1 MGDDGAARRSSFWT
15 TLPGIL
21 TGLAALV
28 TALVG
33 AAALFSHSGDTPQS
47 PASGS
52 HVGVATASSS
62 APTRAPT
69 SASAPNAAPSV
80 DATTASTISRFVLNA
95 GDWLDVETR
104 YHRIQRHRWRPHLSP
119 RRVVPVRRTQ
129 RRYQGRR
136 GGSLHHGAAA
146 QIGQLCHGA
155 SHDPGHGGVHVD
167 TRRCARR
174 TALLGARRTQ
184 PRADRHDGLAVTFGP
199 V

>member
-1 MGDDGAARRSSFWT
+1 MGDDGSARRSSFWT

-21 TGLAALV
+21 TGIAALV

-80 DATTASTISRFVLNA
+80 DAATASTISRFVLNA
-95 GDWLDVETR
+95 GDWLDVETGITGSSVIGGDLI
-104 YHRIQRHRWRPHLSP
+104 YRPDGLFLYGAHNAVTKGGGEAVCTTAL
-119 RRVVPVRRTQ
+119 Q
-129 RRYQGRR
+129 RRSDSYVTAQAMTR
-136 GGSLHHGAAA
+136 GTVVCMSTRDGA
-146 QIGQLCHGA
+146 
-155 SHDPGHGGVHVD
+155 
-167 TRRCARR
+167 
-174 TALLGARRTQ
+174 
-184 PRADRHDGLAVTFGP
+184 LAELRFSAPDAHSRVQVAMTVWP
-199 V
+199 